1 MVEDEAKE
9 LGGIVDDILSGQAP
23 RHIRSAAARGA
34 LPLPRTALVRL
45 YVALSR
51 DEDEEIRVNSQANLK
66 GLDTTAVCE
75 VLGDTECAP
84 EVLEFF
90 VGRGTR
96 DAKIAEKLSFHR
108 RVPTGALEMLASS
121 GTAAVIELVL
131 TNQERLLAQPRLL
144 DRLSTNPALR
154 ADQRSRI
161 LELLDRA
168 TRHYDSSDA
177 EQRDAEISPEIEEA
191 ARLLQVDIGELFAAS
206 EIVDGEEFALAEDPA
221 IRDTYRKIL
230 TLNTAQKAILAMRGG
245 REERMILV
253 RDSNRLVSV
262 AVLRNPRI
270 TEEDVEAYSRMRSI
284 STEVLRGIG
293 NNRDWLKS
301 YAVVVALVNNPKA
314 PPSISTNLVGRL
326 RNNELKQ
333 VKSNHDVPELIRRM
347 ARRTYDMRTQQ
358 QQTKLKKKQ

>member
-1 MVEDEAKE
+1 MAEGEAKE
-9 LGGIVDDILSGQAP
+9 FDAIVERILSGEAP

-34 LPLPRTALVRL
+34 LPLPRTVLVRL

-51 DEDEEIRVNSQANLK
+51 DEDEEIRVNSEANLK
-66 GLDTTAVCE
+66 GLDTPAVCE
-75 VLGDTECAP
+75 VLGDAECAP

-96 DAKIAEKLSFHR
+96 DPKIAEKLSFHR
-108 RVPTGALEMLASS
+108 RVPTGALETLASS
-121 GTAAVIELVL
+121 GSAAVIELVL

-168 TRHYDSSDA
+168 TRRHATSG
-177 EQRDAEISPEIEEA
+177 EQLDGGISPELEEA

-206 EIVDGEEFALAEDPA
+206 EIVDGEEFELAEDPT

-270 TEEDVEAYSRMRSI
+270 TEEDVETYSRMRSI
-284 STEVLRGIG
+284 STDVLRGIG
-293 NNRDWLKS
+293 HNRDWLKS
-301 YAVVVALVNNPKA
+301 YAVVVALVNNPKT
-314 PPSISTNLVGRL
+314 PPSVSTNLVGRL
-326 RNNELKQ
+326 RNNELKR
-333 VKSNHDVPELIRRM
+333 VKGNHDVPELIRRM
-347 ARRTYDMRTQQ
+347 ARRTYDMRNQQ
-358 QQTKLKKKQ
+358 QQTTLKKKQ